1 MMLSLEEWMNL
12 RAFAPLRTAGASW
25 SEIAAEAG
33 VDWRTA
39 KKYLSVDVPPAPP
52 SVVGRAH
59 PPKVVE
65 AWAPVI
71 DAMLRKEPRIQATVV
86 HRRLVEEHG
95 FTHSYQRVKLYVAE
109 ARERIC
115 PRPVEVHRRFEVLAG
130 SQAQVDWG
138 DEGTIRAP
146 DGPVHVYSFHMTLS
160 YSRDP
165 FCCFV
170 TSMDLASF
178 WDCHIRA
185 FDHFGGVPASI
196 VYDRAKTVVRRHVG
210 RGTEVPL
217 HPEAV
222 AFAAHY
228 SFAIIVAPPR
238 RPQFKGRV
246 ERQVRTV
253 RDNVLAGRDFTSPA
267 EMDAAFGAWLPSRRA
282 QVHRTHGEV
291 IAVRAALDRD
301 GLLPRPASDYRV
313 RERHLRSVGK
323 DCLVSFETSL
333 YSVPWRAVRRRMKVE
348 VRASR
353 TEVEIWTTGAQPGL
367 LASHARSAVRKA
379 WVVDPAHWD
388 GLPCAPGAADLS
400 PCEHDQLVAPVRDEV
415 ELMAS
420 RSAKA
425 AVPVGRR
432 DLATYDLVGASR

>member
-1 MMLSLEEWMNL
+1 MNL

-39 KKYLSVDVPPAPP
+39 KKYLSMGAVPAPP
-52 SVVGRAH
+52 KVLGRAR
-59 PPKVVE
+59 PPRVVE
-65 AWAPVI
+65 PWAPII
-71 DAMLRKEPRIQATVV
+71 DAMLGKEPRIQASVI
-86 HRRLVEEHG
+86 HRRLVTEHG

-115 PRPVEVHRRFEVLAG
+115 PRPVELHRRFEVLPG

-138 DEGTIRAP
+138 DEGILDTP
-146 DGPVHVYSFHMTLS
+146 VGPVHVYSFHMTLS

-165 FCCFV
+165 FTCFV

-178 WDCHIRA
+178 WDSHIRA
-185 FDHFGGVPASI
+185 FEHFGGVPGSI
-196 VYDRAKTVVRRHVG
+196 VYDRTKTVVRRHVG
-210 RGTEVPL
+210 RGGEVPL
-217 HPEAV
+217 HPEAI
-222 AFAAHY
+222 AFATHY
-228 SFAIIVAPPR
+228 GFAIVVAPPR

-246 ERQVRTV
+246 ERQVRIV
-253 RDNVLAGRDFTSPA
+253 RDNVLLGRDFVDPA
-267 EMDAAFGAWLPSRRA
+267 GMDDAFMAWLPVRRS

-291 IAVRAALDRD
+291 IGVRAEVDHAC
-301 GLLPRPASDYRV
+301 LLPLPAGHYRV

-323 DCLVSFETSL
+323 DCLVSLEASL

-348 VRASR
+348 CRVTR
-353 TEVEIWTTGAQPGL
+353 TEVEIWTTGAEPVRL
-367 LASHARSAVRKA
+367 TTHARSWVKGT

-388 GLPCAPGAADLS
+388 GLPAAPELPPCAFD
-400 PCEHDQLVAPVRDEV
+400 ELVAPVRSEMDA
-415 ELMAS
+415 MAS

-425 AVPVGRR
+425 AIPVGRR
-432 DLATYDLVGASR
+432 DLATYDLIGAAR